1 MSVIACIW
9 NASCEFVTQ
18 ISAPLHRVLA
28 RVTRVRARARTHC
41 SAQICRLTEP
51 ESLLE
56 FATNLLRYLHWQV
69 LRYLRQ
75 FPVNLLVW

>member
-1 MSVIACIW
+1 MQIQQYEWNCMQLECELRVCHTDQCPIA
-9 NASCEFVTQ
+9 SRPR
-18 ISAPLHRVLA
+18 SR
-28 RVTRVRARARTHC
+28 RARARTHC

-75 FPVNLLVW
+75 SR

>member
-1 MSVIACIW
+1 MSGIACNW

-18 ISAPLHRVLA
+18 ISVPLHRVLA
-28 RVTRVRARARTHC
+28 RVTRARAHIC

-75 FPVNLLVW
+75 FPVNLSVW